1 MSCPTH
7 TSLLCL
13 PKVPRISR
21 SLRMKG
27 LTLGRWSFDEDP
39 DRDAH
44 VIKIE
49 NLLDP
54 GATELKYEFGMCHID
69 SG

>member
-1 MSCPTH
+1 
-7 TSLLCL
+7 
-13 PKVPRISR
+13 
-21 SLRMKG
+21 MKG